1 MKPFNL
7 EEAKVGKPVCTRNGR
22 RVEIISFENPSNNN
36 YPILAKVFFGKDDYE
51 EFTFTES
58 GTFFVADKESEAD
71 LMMTEDETEI
81 PSLWMQSCTEENTK
95 INYIIKTNRKHGNE
109 NNRETSIALRSK
121 KEKAVPGFYHGL
133 YVGWI
138 WALLHR

>member
-58 GTFFVADKESEAD
+58 ETD

-81 PSLWMQSCTEENTK
+81 PSLWIQSCTEENTT
-95 INYIIKTNRKHGNE
+95 INYIIKN
-109 NNRETSIALRSK
+109 
-121 KEKAVPGFYHGL
+121 
-133 YVGWI
+133 
-138 WALLHR
+138 

>member
-58 GTFFVADKESEAD
+58 GTFFVAGKESEVD
-71 LMMTEDETEI
+71 LMMVEDEII
-81 PSLWMQSCTEENTK
+81 PSLWTQSCTEENIT
-95 INYIIKTNRKHGNE
+95 INYTIKN
-109 NNRETSIALRSK
+109 
-121 KEKAVPGFYHGL
+121 
-133 YVGWI
+133 
-138 WALLHR
+138 

>member
-22 RVEIISFENPSNNN
+22 RVEIISFENPSNNNNN

-81 PSLWMQSCTEENTK
+81 PSFWMQSCTEENTK
-95 INYIIKTNRKHGNE
+95 INYIIKN
-109 NNRETSIALRSK
+109 
-121 KEKAVPGFYHGL
+121 
-133 YVGWI
+133 
-138 WALLHR
+138 

>member
-7 EEAKVGKPVCTRNGR
+7 EEAKAGKPVCTRDGR
-22 RVEIISFENPSNNN
+22 RVEIVSFENPNNS

-58 GTFFVADKESEAD
+58 GTFFVAGKESEAD

-81 PSLWMQSCTEENTK
+81 EIPSLWTQSCTEENVK
-95 INYIIKTNRKHGNE
+95 VNYTIKN
-109 NNRETSIALRSK
+109 
-121 KEKAVPGFYHGL
+121 
-133 YVGWI
+133 
-138 WALLHR
+138 

>member
-7 EEAKVGKPVCTRNGR
+7 EEAKVGKPVYTRNGR

-58 GTFFVADKESEAD
+58 GTFFVAGKESEAD

-81 PSLWMQSCTEENTK
+81 EIPSLWTQSCTEENTK
-95 INYIIKTNRKHGNE
+95 INYTIKN
-109 NNRETSIALRSK
+109 
-121 KEKAVPGFYHGL
+121 
-133 YVGWI
+133 
-138 WALLHR
+138 